1 MSAMRKSFA
10 LGPSA
15 RNLISH
21 YRLDTS
27 QIVST
32 GPHHTILKSDVLNF
46 INLQAVSQKASAAAA
61 TTTNYSTKK
70 SYHPLQQAFANKYSR
85 QLPCQF
91 EIDVINSGG
100 VI

>member
-1 MSAMRKSFA
+1 MRKSFA

-61 TTTNYSTKK
+61 TTTRYRSLQ
-70 SYHPLQQAFANKYSR
+70 PLIMIIMILVHILTTFN
-85 QLPCQF
+85 
-91 EIDVINSGG
+91 
-100 VI
+100 